1 METKSTARSDNQE
14 NKKKTLHKFMN
25 GLIELDP
32 LEFNQIVL
40 FVH

>member
-14 NKKKTLHKFMN
+14 NKKTLHKFMN

-32 LEFNQIVL
+32 LVFNQIVL